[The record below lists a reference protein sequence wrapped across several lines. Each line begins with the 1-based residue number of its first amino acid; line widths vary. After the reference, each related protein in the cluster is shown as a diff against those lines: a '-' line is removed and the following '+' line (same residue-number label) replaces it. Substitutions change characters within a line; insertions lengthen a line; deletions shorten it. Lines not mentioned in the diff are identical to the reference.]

1 MNDKIKELAEQAGFV
16 LWGDETW
23 NNCNQNIDWSSQYD
37 EELEN
42 YTKLV
47 LMEVIGT
54 ISRQFKGPIPLEVGQ
69 ALYAVQTKFGL

>member
-1 MNDKIKELAEQAGFV
+1 MNNKIIELAEQAGFV
-16 LWGDETW
+16 LWDEPWT
-23 NNCNQNIDWSSQYD
+23 NCNQSIDWSSQYD

>member
-1 MNDKIKELAEQAGFV
+1 MNDKIKELAERAGFV

-23 NNCNQNIDWSSQYD
+23 NNYNQSIDWSSQYD

>member
-1 MNDKIKELAEQAGFV
+1 MNNKIEELAQHAGFV
-16 LWGDETW
+16 LWGDESW
-23 NNCNQNIDWSSQYD
+23 NDGDIIDWSCRYD

-69 ALYAVQTKFGL
+69 ALYAVQTKFGF

>member
-1 MNDKIKELAEQAGFV
+1 MNDKIIELAEQAGFV

-23 NNCNQNIDWSSQYD
+23 NKCNQSIDWSSQYD